1 MVLSP
6 KCRLYICCIFALENK
21 FIYMT
26 GMEFLFFYERDINR
40 LIAELTAYEQDED
53 IWTTDGD
60 IKNSAGHLS
69 QHLIGNLNTYIGQA
83 IGKIPYKRNRDAEFG
98 QRQFERH
105 QLVELLKDTLSRI
118 RQTLSPLGEKD
129 LDNQFPAEVLFLAEK
144 QTIAFVLTHLLAH
157 FSWHMGQIN
166 YHRRLAKTSER

>member
-1 MVLSP
+1 
-6 KCRLYICCIFALENK
+6 
-21 FIYMT
+21 MT
-26 GMEFLFFYERDINR
+26 GKEFLFFYERDINK
-40 LIAELTAYEQDED
+40 LISELTAYEQDED

-83 IGKIPYKRNRDAEFG
+83 IGKIPYNRNREAEFG
-98 QRQFERH
+98 QRQFQRH

-118 RQTLSPLGEKD
+118 RQALSQLEEKD
-129 LDNQFPAEVLFLAEK
+129 LSNPYPAEVLLLAEK
-144 QTIAFVLTHLLAH
+144 QTVAFVLTHLLAH

-166 YHRRLAKTSER
+166 YHRRLTKTSGQ